1 MIHKTANRVSGADL
15 AVEVIPIGSEISHEI
30 NGILALKEV
39 EKKKYFPKQIVKM
52 MRDEGWKRFTMDGH
66 TKLWKRLGAKD
77 PKKGFG
83 VVAVGNLWGWYET
96 WVKEVR
102 KECEAHPELYGPKSA
117 PAPSPT
123 ANVTTQEVLVIAA
136 RG

>member
-1 MIHKTANRVSGADL
+1 MADAGRSDLRNKAAKPNVKTSKFDFHRIVGVPL
-15 AVEVIPIGSEISHEI
+15 AFQSCGEIV
-30 NGILALKEV
+30 A
-39 EKKKYFPKQIVKM
+39 
-52 MRDEGWKRFTMDGH
+52 FTMDGH

-102 KECEAHPELYGPKSA
+102 KECEAHPELYGRA
-117 PAPSPT
+117 PAPAPT
-123 ANVTTQEVLVIAA
+123 LVASVTTDVAPVTAA
-136 RG
+136 